1 MWVRSEYGFTNISIF
16 SIEVQNT
23 KKIQKKNHLI
33 LLICYKEKDKM
44 EHVFSSSFLTFKFI
58 LSSLESVEKHF

>member
-23 KKIQKKNHLI
+23 KKNHLI

-44 EHVFSSSFLTFKFI
+44 EHVFSSSFFDF
-58 LSSLESVEKHF
+58 